1 MYEKRYIPLA
11 SDAGYYQIL
20 YNGKFF
26 ESCDVGEVAQR
37 MRELCGEAAI
47 TRQNLI
53 KLSKEAAA

>member
-37 MRELCGEAAI
+37 MREFFGEMRIA
-47 TRQNLI
+47 RQNLI
-53 KLSKEAAA
+53 KLSKEVAA